1 MRIETLVHWILTGVA
16 MWYKR
21 EVYSISDLV
30 DDGENNENHNDHH
43 H

>member
-1 MRIETLVHWILTGVA
+1 MRFETLVHWILTGVT

-21 EVYSISDLV
+21 EVDSISDLV
-30 DDGENNENHNDHH
+30 EDGENDENHNDHH